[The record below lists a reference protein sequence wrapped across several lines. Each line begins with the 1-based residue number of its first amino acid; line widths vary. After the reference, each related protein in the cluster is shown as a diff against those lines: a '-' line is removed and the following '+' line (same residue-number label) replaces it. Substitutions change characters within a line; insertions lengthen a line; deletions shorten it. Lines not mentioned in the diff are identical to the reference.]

1 MGYFS
6 DDDNDERYDE
16 ETASDNEDAYEET
29 EPVYDD
35 AVSEETASEEE

>member
-16 ETASDNEDAYEET
+16 ETASDKEDAYEET

-35 AVSEETASEEE
+35 AVSEETAPEEE